1 MTGFWKPIGS
11 AILLA
16 ACLPGAWAQQC
27 SPHPEEH
34 VGASVRTSSG
44 LIKGH
49 AAPRRPGVS
58 EYLGIPYASPP
69 TGDLRFAPPVA
80 FDSEEIIEASS
91 YVCIS
96 PCLPET
102 KANRAPAESVCV
114 PSLEY
119 ELQNA
124 SDQTLVTVLQTPAQ
138 PQKITLGILRRAPRS

>member
-16 ACLPGAWAQQC
+16 ACLPGAWALQG
-27 SPHPEEH
+27 SSHPEEH

-80 FDSEEIIEASS
+80 FDSEETIEASS

-96 PCLPET
+96 PCLSDA
-102 KANRAPAESVCV
+102 KANRAPCRVRMCTKSR
-114 PSLEY
+114 
-119 ELQNA
+119 
-124 SDQTLVTVLQTPAQ
+124 
-138 PQKITLGILRRAPRS
+138 I